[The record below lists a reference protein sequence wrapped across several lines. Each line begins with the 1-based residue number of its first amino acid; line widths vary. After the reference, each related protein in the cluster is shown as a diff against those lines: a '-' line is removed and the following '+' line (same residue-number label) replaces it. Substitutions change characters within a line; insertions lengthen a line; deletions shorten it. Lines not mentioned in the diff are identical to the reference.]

1 MATVLITGA
10 AGGLGLALQQA
21 FRARGHTV
29 VETDHRG
36 ASHAL
41 DVRDADAC
49 RQLAIKFRPDV
60 WINNAGVLGSG
71 SAVLQPDEEIR
82 RVIEV
87 NLLGCI
93 NGTRAA
99 LDVMSERGTGHIINI
114 GSLGSWVPVPGEA
127 VYGATKAGV
136 LSYSLALIG
145 ELHAAGQRGV
155 RVSVVCPD
163 GMLTPMLLKTIEDPH
178 TAMSYSAPQLAHPRE
193 VADQVV
199 NLLAKPKFVVSVPRW
214 RGALV
219 RAMSGIPDRLLFLAP
234 IFDSLGKRQQ
244 RRGRQQIRRDSTQSR
259 PA

>member
-1 MATVLITGA
+1 MAKVLITGA
-10 AGGLGLALQQA
+10 AGGLGRALQDA
-21 FRARGHTV
+21 FQARGHTV
-29 VETDHRG
+29 VATDHSD
-36 ASHAL
+36 AQHVL

-49 RQLAIKFRPDV
+49 RRLAMEFQPDV

-71 SAVLQPDEEIR
+71 SAPTQPDEEIR

-99 LDVMSERGTGHIINI
+99 LEVMSQRGTGHIINV

-145 ELHAAGQRGV
+145 ELAATGQRGI

-163 GMLTPMLLKTIEDPH
+163 GMLTPMLRKTIADPH
-178 TAMSYSAPQLAHPRE
+178 TAMSYSAPQLADPDE
-193 VADQVV
+193 VAHQVV
-199 NLLAKPKFVVSVPRW
+199 DLLAKPRLVISIPRW

-219 RAMSGIPDRLLFLAP
+219 RAMAGIPDRLLFLAP
-234 IFDSLGKRQQ
+234 VFESLGRRQQ
-244 RRGRQQIRRDSTQSR
+244 RKVQQQLLSEKVIDS
-259 PA
+259 